1 MTPLGQNLCA
11 TTEATPIVASRGA
24 ADFNAAI
31 APPFSSGFFPE
42 FFLERRERDDLL
54 RERDREDDELDENDR
69 ERPRER
75 VRWLERRPRGDGE
88 REKDNALG
96 LLRER
101 SRAEEID
108 LDRSYLPLL
117 CEDSM
122 LGGIGLLRLSRPA
135 ATRAANRGAMPW
147 QSSLNGLVSRCGLYF
162 AVVRDEI
169 VMIRAIRS
177 MMASCNEGSE

>member
-1 MTPLGQNLCA
+1 M
-11 TTEATPIVASRGA
+11 
-24 ADFNAAI
+24 
-31 APPFSSGFFPE
+31 
-42 FFLERRERDDLL
+42 ERRERDDRL

-75 VRWLERRPRGDGE
+75 VRWLGRRPRGDGE

-122 LGGIGLLRLSRPA
+122 PGGIGLPRLSRPA
-135 ATRAANRGAMPW
+135 ATRPAKRGAMPW
-147 QSSLNGLVSRCGLYF
+147 QSSLNGFISQCALCSGI
-162 AVVRDEI
+162 VRDEY
-169 VMIRAIRS
+169 VLKKCVSNDPVDDGELM
-177 MMASCNEGSE
+177 